1 MNNINFFVNLDFVVV
16 NIAVIFSRMQM
27 ILLPKQTITDIKTTK
42 GIHSFYIS
50 IRYIFRLGKK
60 KELSVEI
67 HVNHVTFVEF

>member
-1 MNNINFFVNLDFVVV
+1 
-16 NIAVIFSRMQM
+16 M